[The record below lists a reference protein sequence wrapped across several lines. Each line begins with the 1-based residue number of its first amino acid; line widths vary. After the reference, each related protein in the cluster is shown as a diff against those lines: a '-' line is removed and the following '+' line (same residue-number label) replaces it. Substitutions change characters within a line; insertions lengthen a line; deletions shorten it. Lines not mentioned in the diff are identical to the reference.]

1 MADIG
6 LIGWQRIMDRLTA
19 SADGRRVNI
28 IALFRQM
35 LEMNGKHYDAAEE
48 MSLVSYLVF
57 GCLIV
62 FIQGDAVKIGSFTE
76 DMFLPF

>member
-1 MADIG
+1 MAYIG
-6 LIGWQRIMDRLTA
+6 FIGQQRIMDRLTT
-19 SADGRRVNI
+19 SADGRRADI

-35 LEMNGKHYDAAEE
+35 LEINEEHYDAKEK

-62 FIQGDAVKIGSFTE
+62 FIQGDAVKIGSFTK

>member
-6 LIGWQRIMDRLTA
+6 LIGWQRIMDWLTA
-19 SADGRRVNI
+19 SADGWGVNI
-28 IALFRQM
+28 IALFRRM
-35 LEMNGKHYDAAEE
+35 LEVNEKHYDAAEE
-48 MSLVSYLVF
+48 MSLVLYLVF

>member
-1 MADIG
+1 MADIWF
-6 LIGWQRIMDRLTA
+6 ISWQSIVDRLTT

-48 MSLVSYLVF
+48 MSLVSYLIF

-62 FIQGDAVKIGSFTE
+62 FIQDSAVKIGRFAE
-76 DMFLPF
+76 DMLLPF

>member
-6 LIGWQRIMDRLTA
+6 LIGWQRIMDWLTA
-19 SADGRRVNI
+19 SADGWGVNI
-28 IALFRQM
+28 IALFRRM
-35 LEMNGKHYDAAEE
+35 LEVNEKHYDAAEE

-62 FIQGDAVKIGSFTE
+62 FIQDSAIKIGRFAE
-76 DMFLPF
+76 DILLPF

>member
-1 MADIG
+1 
-6 LIGWQRIMDRLTA
+6 MDRLTA
-19 SADGRRVNI
+19 SADGWRVNI

>member
-19 SADGRRVNI
+19 SADSRRVNI

-48 MSLVSYLVF
+48 MSLVSCLVF
-57 GCLIV
+57 SCLIV
-62 FIQGDAVKIGSFTE
+62 FIQDDAVKIGSLTE